1 MNSKI
6 IIQALFASILSF
18 GCVLLG
24 YESKVAEPLQVYR
37 VYLEG
42 KSLGLI
48 ESKQD
53 LENYIDSEQQALKEK
68 YNIDKVYAPTDL
80 DIEQE
85 ITYDERINTTQQIY
99 DKIKNI
105 TPFTI
110 SGYSITIKGIEE
122 TNEAGE
128 KVTTEDKVIY
138 VLDQKIF
145 DQAVDNMIASFI
157 DKDQYEKYVNGT
169 QEEIKDVGSQIEDV
183 FIENKII
190 IRKENISADETI
202 YQNVEDLSKFL
213 MFGTLE
219 EQKKYTVQ
227 EGDTISDVA
236 YNNKISNEE
245 FLVANPQFQDENSL
259 LFPGQQVTLGIL
271 QPQFDLVEVDHVV
284 ELQAIKYTRE
294 VRYDNNLLIGTT
306 NVIQSG
312 QDGLA
317 RTTRKVKKV
326 NGEITS
332 VATDQSST
340 EVITPAVNEIV
351 VRGGRANSYAD
362 SGYWA
367 WPTKTPYTITSG
379 LGYRWGSYHDAID
392 IAGTGRGSPI
402 YAANNGVV
410 VEATYRW
417 PDGNYIVIN
426 HNNGY
431 YTIYGHLDTFYV
443 QVGQVVSLGQVI
455 GGMGS
460 TGYVTGVHLHF
471 GLWKGGP
478 PYRGGTVLN
487 PLTLY

>member
-1 MNSKI
+1 MNTKTM
-6 IIQALFASILSF
+6 IQIALSTMISV
-18 GCVLLG
+18 GCLCLG
-24 YESKVAEPLQVYR
+24 YEARVQEPLQVYR

-48 ESKQD
+48 QSKND
-53 LENYIDSEQQALKEK
+53 LEDYIDKEQQSLKEK
-68 YNIDKVYAPTDL
+68 YNVQKVYAPTDL
-80 DIEQE
+80 DIEKE
-85 ITYDERINTTQQIY
+85 ITYNERIQSTQEIY
-99 DKIKNI
+99 HKIENI
-105 TPFTI
+105 TPFTVN
-110 SGYSITIKGIEE
+110 GYSITIKGLEE
-122 TNEAGE
+122 
-128 KVTTEDKVIY
+128 KDEDGNDIITKDKTIY
-138 VLDQKIF
+138 VLDKEIF
-145 DQAVDNMIASFI
+145 EKAVQNTIESFVE
-157 DKDQYEKYVNGT
+157 KEKYEDYLNNT
-169 QEEIKDVGSQIEDV
+169 QEEIKDEGSKIEDV
-183 FIENKII
+183 YIENKIT
-190 IRKENISADETI
+190 IRKENIPANEMI
-202 YQNVEDLSKFL
+202 YQTVEDLSKFL

-227 EGDTISDVA
+227 VGDTISDIA

-259 LFPGQQVTLGIL
+259 LFPGQEVTLGIL
-271 QPQFDLVEVDHVV
+271 QPQFDIVEVDHVV
-284 ELQAIKYTRE
+284 ELKEVKYTRE

-306 NVIQSG
+306 NVIQQG
-312 QDGLA
+312 QNGLA
-317 RTTRKVKKV
+317 RTTSKVKKV

-332 VATDQSST
+332 FLT
-340 EVITPAVNEIV
+340 ERSLTETITPAVNEIIV
-351 VRGGRANSYAD
+351 QGGRANAYAV

-379 LGYRWGSYHDAID
+379 LGYRWGTYHDAID

-410 VEATYRW
+410 TEARYRW

-443 QVGQVVSLGQVI
+443 KVGQIVSQGQVI

-471 GLWKGGP
+471 GLWKGA
-478 PYRGGTVLN
+478 PYHGGTVLN
-487 PLTLY
+487 PLSLY